1 MIRVL
6 IADDHP
12 VFLEGLR
19 LLLESTP
26 GIEVVGAA
34 EDGGSLISMVAATQY
49 DVAVVDLDMPG
60 IDGATAIRALLETS
74 PEAPVLVLTMHDD
87 DASVQRALRAGARG
101 YMLKGAAQG
110 AIVRAIAAL
119 AEGDTVLHGRIGER
133 VLRLASSALPSP
145 DFSGLTA
152 REVQVLEMVA
162 RGLPNHEIASQLFL
176 SVKTVQN
183 RVSDL
188 LTKTGC
194 ATRAELVAR
203 ARDCG
208 VGSA

>member
-34 EDGGSLISMVAATQY
+34 EDGGSLISMAAATQY
-49 DVAVVDLDMPG
+49 DVAVVDLDMPA
-60 IDGATAIRALLETS
+60 IDGATAIPALLETS

-119 AEGDTVLHGRIGER
+119 AEGDTVLHGRIGEQ
-133 VLRLASSALPSP
+133 VLRLASSARPSP
-145 DFSGLTA
+145 DFPGLTA

>member
-1 MIRVL
+1 M
-6 IADDHP
+6 
-12 VFLEGLR
+12 
-19 LLLESTP
+19 
-26 GIEVVGAA
+26 
-34 EDGGSLISMVAATQY
+34 
-49 DVAVVDLDMPG
+49 
-60 IDGATAIRALLETS
+60 
-74 PEAPVLVLTMHDD
+74 
-87 DASVQRALRAGARG
+87 
-101 YMLKGAAQG
+101 
-110 AIVRAIAAL
+110 
-119 AEGDTVLHGRIGER
+119 LHGRIGER

-162 RGLPNHEIASQLFL
+162 RGLPNHEIASQLFI